1 MNKKKEPTF
10 EASIA
15 RLEEIVHALDGG
27 DAPLDKALSL
37 FEEGVGLVKLCSTK
51 LDEAEQRV
59 KLLTGSENDE
69 TVSKAFASEEKQ
81 NDRAE

>member
-37 FEEGVGLVKLCSTK
+37 FEEGIGLVKLCSTK

-59 KLLTGSENDE
+59 ELLTGSENDE